1 MRGPSPVRLSAAAL
15 AALALAFGAGAFRL
29 GFVAEGVPGPGL
41 LPLATSVLL
50 LPLAVRLLMRPDVLG
65 PGEPLVRTPL
75 LALAALGVYAFTLP
89 RAGLVLPTVA
99 LLAVWARWF
108 HGRSIGESVALS
120 VGLTAGAVLLCRYA
134 LGVLVPLWPGS

>member
-15 AALALAFGAGAFRL
+15 AALALAFGVGAFKL

-50 LPLAVRLLMRPDVLG
+50 LPLAARLLIRPDILG
-65 PGEPLVRTPL
+65 PGESLARTPL

-89 RAGLVLPTVA
+89 RAGLVLPTLV
-99 LLAVWARWF
+99 LLAVWARGF

-120 VGLTAGAVLLCRYA
+120 VGLTAGAVLLFRYA